1 MAANSINTMAANAVS
16 TTNSLCPDWIYSN
29 SSNVQ

>member
-16 TTNSLCPDWIYSN
+16 TNSLCPDWIYSN
-29 SSNVQ
+29 SSNAQ